1 MNLAFYEKI
10 HFAMYLT
17 FIGGAMDTYTFLKY
31 NAFPVAHSGNLIL
44 ALSNIYT
51 HHYDLA
57 IKKGLAVL
65 CFFLGVLFARLMQNL
80 LQKLPGWEVYTLFFE
95 AIIFSLIGFP
105 IFYNHPSMVI
115 ALIAFTVSIQWV
127 LFNTVEGHSYINLY
141 VSGNIKGLGLNLI
154 NYINNPPHAKYTVT
168 TIAPIIT
175 PVVLGI
181 PAITFNIHAT
191 PISCPEN
198 KANVPITIIIENTP
212 LNLLVYLL
220 SKKSPAVSKLYLVD
234 NSQILGPIKNA
245 RTILPKPDVSIHHTD
260 DIPDL

>member
-154 NYINNPPHAKYTVT
+154 NYINNPEIKSLKK
-168 TIAPIIT
+168 IKFFIKLI
-175 PVVLGI
+175 LCFFIG
-181 PAITFNIHAT
+181 AILSLFFFQIFAVKSCFFN
-191 PISCPEN
+191 S
-198 KANVPITIIIENTP
+198 
-212 LNLLVYLL
+212 LLFASLAIKSVYDQFYR
-220 SKKSPAVSKLYLVD
+220 K
-234 NSQILGPIKNA
+234 
-245 RTILPKPDVSIHHTD
+245 
-260 DIPDL
+260 